1 MISHH
6 LQDRLTWRNM
16 AEEKTKIPGCK
27 TILYVY
33 MYILY
38 VYIIDEPA
46 PPAYTTVTTQ
56 PVVGY
61 APPVSCVQYISLYLV
76 NYRGQ

>member
-1 MISHH
+1 
-6 LQDRLTWRNM
+6 M
-16 AEEKTKIPGCK
+16 ADEKTKIPGCK

-33 MYILY
+33 VYILY

-46 PPAYTTVTTQ
+46 PPAYTAVTTQ

-61 APPVSCVQYISLYLV
+61 APPVSCVRYISLYLV